1 MNERPNK
8 RFEGRTVLITGGG
21 TGMGKAAAL
30 RFGREGANV
39 VIAGRRAA
47 ELQQVAG
54 AITAAGGIALAV
66 PADVSDPGEV
76 AALVQQAVAT
86 FGALHMAWNN
96 AGVLG
101 AFAPLQEMSMDEFDD
116 VVATNLRGV
125 FACLK
130 YEIRAMLEA
139 GAGGAIVNT
148 SSWTA
153 HGAMPGLAAYAG
165 TKAALDAMTRTVA
178 LEVGAQNIRINNV
191 SPGSSPRR
199 WPAACWPPGPQRC
212 RSSSTHRWAGSASRR
227 MSPTP
232 WSGCCRMKHVSSPAR
247 ACWWM
252 AVSRSA
258 GYVRGFGISWR
269 STSPEPARASRS
281 TQGWRRSGVPG
292 CRFRDASAFND
303 GFHCL
308 AF

>member
-66 PADVSDPGEV
+66 PADVSDPEEV
-76 AALVQQAVAT
+76 ATLVQQAVAT

-116 VVATNLRGV
+116 VMATNLRGV

-178 LEVGAQNIRINNV
+178 LEVGAQHIRINNV
-191 SPGSSPRR
+191 SPGIIATPMASGVLATR
-199 WPAACWPPGPQRC
+199 AAALPFEQ
-212 RSSSTHRWAGSASRR
+212 H
-227 MSPTP
+227 TP
-232 WSGCCRMKHVSSPAR
+232 LGRIGQPEDVADAVVWLLSDEARFVTGQSLLVDGGFTLGGVRPWFRDFVAKHV
-247 ACWWM
+247 
-252 AVSRSA
+252 
-258 GYVRGFGISWR
+258 
-269 STSPEPARASRS
+269 T
-281 TQGWRRSGVPG
+281 
-292 CRFRDASAFND
+292 
-303 GFHCL
+303 
-308 AF
+308 